1 MKRFSS
7 LALLVALALLLA
19 GCCNVHVSHKG
30 HVDLV
35 TIENSCWSLLDCVP
49 LVSGNPD
56 HPNSWKQSWF
66 RNTATLQDNVKIVDR
81 TLTQGGYRDYANLVS
96 FRSEE
101 EILFFLVVR
110 TTFHT
115 SAELINHE

>member
-1 MKRFSS
+1 MKRIIS
-7 LALLVALALLLA
+7 LSLLIALAFSLA
-19 GCCNVHVSHKG
+19 GCCSVNISHKG
-30 HVDLV
+30 NVDLV
-35 TIENSCWSLLDCVP
+35 TIENSCWRLLNFVP

-101 EILFFLVVR
+101 KILFFIVAR
-110 TTFHT
+110 TTYHT